1 MPPQVY
7 NIVTVRNT
15 KEIKTMKK
23 LYFTNAQRENAINE
37 ITKQIDIMLSLTS
50 ESMGY
55 IECRRIVD
63 SLAQLR
69 EVIKAEMEEN
79 KQ

>member
-1 MPPQVY
+1 
-7 NIVTVRNT
+7 
-15 KEIKTMKK
+15 MKK
-23 LYFTNAQRENAINE
+23 LYFTNARREDAINE

-50 ESMGY
+50 ESMSY
-55 IECRRIVD
+55 IDCRRIVD
-63 SLAQLR
+63 NLIKLR

>member
-1 MPPQVY
+1 
-7 NIVTVRNT
+7 
-15 KEIKTMKK
+15 MKK
-23 LYFTNAQRENAINE
+23 LYFTNARRENAINE

-50 ESMGY
+50 ESMSY
-55 IECRRIVD
+55 IDCQRIVD
-63 SLAQLR
+63 NLIKLR

>member
-1 MPPQVY
+1 
-7 NIVTVRNT
+7 
-15 KEIKTMKK
+15 MKK
-23 LYFTNAQRENAINE
+23 LYFTNARRENAINE

-50 ESMGY
+50 ESMSY
-55 IECRRIVD
+55 IDCRRIID
-63 SLAQLR
+63 NLIKLR

>member
-1 MPPQVY
+1 
-7 NIVTVRNT
+7 
-15 KEIKTMKK
+15 MKK
-23 LYFTNAQRENAINE
+23 LYFTNARRENAINE

-50 ESMGY
+50 ESMSY
-55 IECRRIVD
+55 IDCRRIVD
-63 SLAQLR
+63 NLIKLR